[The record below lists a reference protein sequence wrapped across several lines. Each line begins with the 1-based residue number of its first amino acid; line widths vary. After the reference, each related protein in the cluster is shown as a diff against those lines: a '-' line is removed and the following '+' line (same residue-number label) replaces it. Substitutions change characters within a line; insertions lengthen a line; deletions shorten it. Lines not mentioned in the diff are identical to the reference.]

1 MITNYDEW
9 RLQAPPLP
17 SDEIQQT
24 GAKTPIKSVHDDFY
38 FINKM
43 ETFWSRINYNL
54 LDKLLNK
61 PTP

>member
-1 MITNYDEW
+1 MISYDEW
-9 RLQAPPLP
+9 KTQASPV
-17 SDEIQQT
+17 SKETQT
-24 GAKTPIKSVHDDFY
+24 EAQTPIRSVHDDFY

-61 PTP
+61 